1 LYVAGPIQKLTFS
14 AGFAGLDPD
23 GSGFADV
30 YICVNGFGGEPYLT
44 WNASRASPG
53 IMLDGEAMAAPAP
66 KNATLVASSEKAI
79 DMTDRFASI
88 RPLTTGELLS
98 SFAFMTLTVEAKGKG
113 SLSELG
119 EFGGES

>member
-1 LYVAGPIQKLTFS
+1 MNDLV
-14 AGFAGLDPD
+14 D
-23 GSGFADV
+23 
-30 YICVNGFGGEPYLT
+30 YLT

-66 KNATLVASSEKAI
+66 KNAAPVASSEKAI
-79 DMTDRFASI
+79 DNTERFVSG
-88 RPLTTGELLS
+88 RPLTTDDVLS
-98 SFAFMTLTVEAKGKG
+98 SLVFISMTITVKGKG